1 MLTELFIIIHIVN
14 DYQLSMFSDK
24 HKMLSSTIKDENN
37 DP

>member
-1 MLTELFIIIHIVN
+1 MLTKLFIIIHIVN

-24 HKMLSSTIKDENN
+24 YKMLSSTIKDENN